1 SPVYPRWRGE
11 HFSNLKPVGS
21 LFGLSPLARGT
32 QSNRYFKWPA
42 VRFIPA
48 GAGNSPGDWRNNP
61 DHAVYPRWRG
71 ELGWQHNE
79 QNQRQRFIPAG
90 AGNSCF
96 YSSRLAQIAVYPRWR
111 GELSHCLKISSRSI
125 GLSPLAR
132 GTHVTRHWTAET
144 TRFIPAGAGNSSS
157 SLPNPSVVTVYPRW
171 RGELH
176 PSSLIA
182 GSRNGLSPLAR
193 GTL

>member
-1 SPVYPRWRGE
+1 MISSYPSIC
-11 HFSNLKPVGS
+11 FS
-21 LFGLSPLARGT
+21 GLSPLARGT
-32 QSNRYFKWPA
+32 RDDSIA
-42 VRFIPA
+42 ADESERFIPA
-48 GAGNSPGDWRNNP
+48 GAGNSAGNITNKINVNGLSPLARGT
-61 DHAVYPRWRG
+61 HAFIRRVWLR
-71 ELGWQHNE
+71 L
-79 QNQRQRFIPAG
+79 RFIPAG

>member
-1 SPVYPRWRGE
+1 MA
-11 HFSNLKPVGS
+11 
-21 LFGLSPLARGT
+21 FGKRH
-32 QSNRYFKWPA
+32 QH

-48 GAGNSPGDWRNNP
+48 GAGNSTANQLPEP
-61 DHAVYPRWRG
+61 TSPVYPRWRG
-71 ELGWQHNE
+71 ELMISSYPSICFSGLSPLARGTRDDSIAADE
-79 QNQRQRFIPAG
+79 SELFIPAG
-90 AGNSCF
+90 AGNS
-96 YSSRLAQIAVYPRWR
+96 AGNITN
-111 GELSHCLKISSRSI
+111 KINVN

-171 RGELH
+171 RGELIVVILAAVM
-176 PSSLIA
+176 PP
-182 GSRNGLSPLAR
+182 GLSPLAR